1 MCDIVFIGVSNYKGL
16 LNAGNVINGMPPS
29 INPNGLLP
37 SNAQPH
43 RTLPSM
49 VPFGR
54 SNSLGRS
61 LPPIPC
67 GNVGGIN
74 NPNTIK
80 PQGPTLVRR
89 RTFEDDNDQRTD
101 WI

>member
-1 MCDIVFIGVSNYKGL
+1 MGVGM
-16 LNAGNVINGMPPS
+16 NGGIPS
-29 INPNGLLP
+29 SMNTNGIFNGH
-37 SNAQPH
+37 SGGVQPH

-61 LPPIPC
+61 LPPVPC
-67 GNVGGIN
+67 GGGGVGIVSQ
-74 NPNTIK
+74 NTIK